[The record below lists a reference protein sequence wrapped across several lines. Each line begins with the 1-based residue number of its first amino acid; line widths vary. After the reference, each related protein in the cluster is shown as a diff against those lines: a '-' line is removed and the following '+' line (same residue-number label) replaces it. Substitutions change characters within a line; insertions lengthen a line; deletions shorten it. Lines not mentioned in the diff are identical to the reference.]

1 MSLDLE
7 RDTTRVTGSAK
18 METLEGFGKIGNTGG
33 LAFIASLEFACQA
46 CNSQGS
52 GQPSQAECGCCVFAN
67 LSSSSNIGEDDV
79 NFTSR

>member
-1 MSLDLE
+1 MTIGHVSLDLE

-18 METLEGFGKIGNTGG
+18 NGNPGG

-67 LSSSSNIGEDDV
+67 LSSSSDIGEDDV